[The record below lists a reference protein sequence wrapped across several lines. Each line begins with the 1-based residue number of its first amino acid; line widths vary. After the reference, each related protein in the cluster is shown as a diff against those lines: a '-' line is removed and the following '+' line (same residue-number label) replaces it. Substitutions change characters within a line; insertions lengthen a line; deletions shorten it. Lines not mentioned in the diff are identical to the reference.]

1 MHALECH
8 SSCDIA
14 ITKTRFASAVSA
26 QGTVVNWSPLMWGL
40 MWGLMWE
47 FSAIKATGAKSCYLG
62 YINPLYGRRNGAF
75 SPL

>member
-8 SSCDIA
+8 SSYDIA
-14 ITKTRFASAVSA
+14 ITKIKFASTVSA
-26 QGTVVNWSPLMWGL
+26 QGTVVNWSLL

-62 YINPLYGRRNGAF
+62 YINPLCGRRNDAF
-75 SPL
+75 SPLS